1 MFTTERERKL
11 QGFLE
16 KVVKEREKNGLN
28 VNCNNCM
35 RLSAKG
41 KKKSNMRTTNWRQQN
56 QTSRKFS
63 ISGKCLNR

>member
-41 KKKSNMRTTNWRQQN
+41 KKKHPTCGLRIGGNKIKQVENFQYLGSV
-56 QTSRKFS
+56 
-63 ISGKCLNR
+63 